1 MEYKFTP
8 KEINLALSQVPLNR
22 LLMEIETRFA
32 LLESQIPKEDDSKKK
47 MYSVPQVADLCGVKI
62 SSVQRWVR
70 EEIYPARKMGRSYF
84 FSQETF
90 NRIKAERG
98 IL

>member
-1 MEYKFTP
+1 MEHEFTAR
-8 KEINLALSQVPLNR
+8 EINQALSQVPLNR

-32 LLESQIPKEDDSKKK
+32 LLESKLPKKDEGKKRVF
-47 MYSVPQVADLCGVKI
+47 SVPEVAELCGVKI

-84 FSQETF
+84 FSEETF
-90 NRIKAERG
+90 ERIKAERG
-98 IL
+98 LL